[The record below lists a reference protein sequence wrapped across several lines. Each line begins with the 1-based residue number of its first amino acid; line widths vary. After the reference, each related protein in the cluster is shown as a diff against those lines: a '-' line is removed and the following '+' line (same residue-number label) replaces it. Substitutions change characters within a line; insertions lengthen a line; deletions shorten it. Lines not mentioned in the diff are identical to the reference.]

1 MKADLYS
8 LTPTMMKIA
17 DNPTD
22 PWLDESLRS
31 QGLTPYKYGEFRGK
45 AKLKLVHDAPPVS
58 SSTPSARPATVAGVS
73 QDLIDHLASKVQG

>member
-8 LTPTMMKIA
+8 LTPAMMKIA

-22 PWLDESLRS
+22 PWLDEYLRS
-31 QGLTPYKYGEFRGK
+31 EGLTPYKFGEFRGK
-45 AKLKLVHDAPPVS
+45 AKLKAQDVAPGS

-73 QDLIDHLASKVQG
+73 QGLLDHLASKVQG